1 MTCGEFLKALQEHP
15 NAELVFEQMME
26 PPNDNGRAVKQMDNL
41 DLWMSEYRITV
52 SHDPYKFSH
61 DPYK

>member
-26 PPNDNGRAVKQMDNL
+26 PKTTNGRTVRQLDDL
-41 DLWMSEYRITV
+41 DLWISEHEVRIT
-52 SHDPYKFSH
+52 HDPFKYMN
-61 DPYK
+61 

>member
-26 PPNDNGRAVKQMDNL
+26 PKTTNGRTVRQLDDL
-41 DLWMSEYRITV
+41 DLWISDYEVRIT
-52 SHDPYKFSH
+52 HDPFKYMN
-61 DPYK
+61 

>member
-26 PPNDNGRAVKQMDNL
+26 PKTTNGRTVRQLDDL
-41 DLWMSEYRITV
+41 DLWISEHEVIIT
-52 SHDPYKFSH
+52 HDPFKYMN
-61 DPYK
+61 

>member
-26 PPNDNGRAVKQMDNL
+26 PKNTNGRTVRQLDDL
-41 DLWMSEYRITV
+41 DLWISEHEVRIT
-52 SHDPYKFSH
+52 HDPFKYMN
-61 DPYK
+61 